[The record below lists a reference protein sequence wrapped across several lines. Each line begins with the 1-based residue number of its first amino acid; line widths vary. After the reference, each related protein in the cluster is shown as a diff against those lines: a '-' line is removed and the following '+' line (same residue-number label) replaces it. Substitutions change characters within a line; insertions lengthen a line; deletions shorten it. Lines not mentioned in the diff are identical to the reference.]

1 MTITELRSKYNDRI
15 ITRVVTDIVNTG
27 LNKLTTEARMIL
39 DKEDPNA
46 LEKDWANCLLDIS
59 GSNWDDVRA
68 VIKRSL

>member
-15 ITRVVTDIVNTG
+15 ITLVVTDIVNTG
-27 LNKLTTEARMIL
+27 LNKLVSDARTIL

-46 LEKDWANCLLDIS
+46 LEKDWASCLLDIS